1 MLKRFLCATAILL
14 FVAGAG
20 SGGGICSAAE
30 EAPSAEQKIEQI
42 QKRRLELFEAY
53 QRAKTLSESL
63 RKMDL
68 IEAEL
73 RKMDAEEKALTA
85 EVEKK

>member
-14 FVAGAG
+14 CVAGAG

-42 QKRRLELFEAY
+42 QKRRLELFESY
-53 QRAKTLSESL
+53 QRAKAQAESL

-73 RKMDAEEKALTA
+73 RRMDEEEKRLQA
-85 EVEKK
+85 EMDKQ